1 VQEIDVEA
9 MINQDDESEKRR
21 ALESDVAAAEGE
33 LLSLGALMQQTFEV
47 LATGA
52 AVDFVSSKL
61 RELESRQRD
70 IKERLRTKQHE
81 LELLN
86 NRISTFYESKNEV
99 RSFVER
105 LQSPADE
112 ELFKLRAQIASRI
125 KNLVETL
132 VVAPLGD
139 RPKTEK
145 VIDYLKGEA
154 GADDVIAHLAK
165 RLSSKKDDRRY
176 FAVGFRNGTVRA
188 VYPSDED
195 PLRYEQVL
203 LVTNDS
209 FVVQNPG
216 APVLDWPI

>member
-1 VQEIDVEA
+1 MRGE
-9 MINQDDESEKRR
+9 
-21 ALESDVAAAEGE
+21 VAAVEGE
-33 LLSLGALMQQTFEV
+33 LVPIEALMHRTFEV

-52 AVDFVSSKL
+52 AVDFVSTKL

-70 IKERLRTKQHE
+70 LKDRLRTKQHE

-86 NRISTFYESKNEV
+86 NRISTFYESKSEV

-105 LQSPADE
+105 LQSPAGE

-132 VVAPLGD
+132 VVFSLGD

-145 VIDYLKGEA
+145 AIEYLKGET
-154 GADDVIAHLAK
+154 GADDVIAYISK
-165 RLSSKKDDRRY
+165 RLRSKKDRRRY

-188 VYPSDED
+188 IYPSDAD
-195 PLRYEQVL
+195 PLKYHQQVIAREGKIGL
-203 LVTNDS
+203 
-209 FVVQNPG
+209 
-216 APVLDWPI
+216 